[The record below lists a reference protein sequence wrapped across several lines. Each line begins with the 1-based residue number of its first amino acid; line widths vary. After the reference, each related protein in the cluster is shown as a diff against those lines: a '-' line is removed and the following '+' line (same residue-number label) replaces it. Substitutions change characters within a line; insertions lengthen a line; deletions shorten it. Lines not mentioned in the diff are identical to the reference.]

1 MDMRGDIGERG
12 GVGLLCTSMMGSG
25 ILTIPLFF
33 YRCGVIYACVL
44 TLMYSFWTHFSI
56 KLLLSNLLLSDS
68 KNYSQV
74 FFFPSFF

>member
-44 TLMYSFWTHFSI
+44 TL
-56 KLLLSNLLLSDS
+56 
-68 KNYSQV
+68 
-74 FFFPSFF
+74 